1 MEIKQVTVIGSGLMG
16 SGIAQVI
23 ATAGFRV
30 NLFDSYPEAL
40 DKGKSGIEKSLARLV
55 KAGRM
60 KSEDQNLVMERIMF
74 YMEMEPSLKGSQ
86 LVIEADRGISLR
98 VGLRLLAHQYYL
110 WLCVER
116 LKLLRLL
123 PLLQIR
129 MILPYLQ

>member
-40 DKGKSGIEKSLARLV
+40 DKGRSGIEKSLARLV

-74 YMEMEPSLKGSQ
+74 YKEMEPSLKGSQ
-86 LVIEADRGISLR
+86 LVIEAVPEIPELKEEVFNSVEKFAEPDA
-98 VGLRLLAHQYYL
+98 VLATNTSFY
-110 WLCVER
+110 
-116 LKLLRLL
+116 
-123 PLLQIR
+123 PLQWIW
-129 MILPYLQ
+129 QV